1 MGKRGPKPR
10 FIDTT
15 WSADLAYV
23 VGIFASDGNLGK
35 DGMYLDVTSVDKEI
49 LENVRRILGLT
60 VKIGKK
66 KSGHGNIAYRIQCK
80 RVMLHKWFMSIG
92 LTPNKSHTI
101 GALDVPDQFFF
112 DFFRGVWDGDGCIY
126 SYFDPRWKSS
136 FMYYISI
143 ASSSRQF
150 LEWLQCKTLSLVKVK
165 GSITKGTRDTLQL
178 KFAKREAC
186 IIFDN
191 MFHQSGLPHLSRKFA
206 KAQEIF
212 RIDKAN
218 NKKRLVK

>member
-1 MGKRGPKPR
+1 MGKRGPKPKYV
-10 FIDTT
+10 DTT
-15 WSADLAYV
+15 WTADLAYV
-23 VGIFASDGNLGK
+23 VGVFASDGNLGK
-35 DGMYLDVTSVDKEI
+35 DGMYLDVTSVDKEM
-49 LENVRRILGLT
+49 LENVKNILGIT

-66 KSGHGNIAYRIQCK
+66 KSGHGNFAYRIQFK

-101 GALDVPDQFFF
+101 GAIDVPDKFFF
-112 DFFRGVWDGDGCIY
+112 DFFRGTWDGDGSIY

-143 ASSSRQF
+143 ASSSIKF
-150 LEWLQCKTLSLVKVK
+150 LEWLQSQTQSSSQVK
-165 GSITKGTRDTLQL
+165 GSITRGTRDAFQL
-178 KFAKREAC
+178 KFAKREAK
-186 IIFDN
+186 IIFDR
-191 MFHQSGLPHLSRKFA
+191 MFHKDGLPHLPRKFA
-206 KAQEIF
+206 KAQKIF